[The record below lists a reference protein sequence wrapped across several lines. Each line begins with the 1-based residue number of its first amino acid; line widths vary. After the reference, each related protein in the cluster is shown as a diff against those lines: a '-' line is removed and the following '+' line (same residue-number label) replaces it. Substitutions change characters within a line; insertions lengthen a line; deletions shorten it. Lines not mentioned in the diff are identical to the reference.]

1 MKNNKYITVPN
12 LFTTLNLFCGF
23 LSVTLT
29 IAGNFQYAAWII
41 FAATVL
47 DGLDGKI
54 ARASGE
60 NSPFGL
66 QMDSLSD
73 LISSGMAPAI
83 LVYKFY
89 FYQLGI
95 TGLFLSFLPLL
106 FAAFRLARFNVLSM
120 ENGNKSGFYG
130 LPAPMAAVSISS
142 IVILFNRVHADF
154 LLRTLVVFV
163 PIISLLMAST
173 IPYDTYPRFNL
184 REKGSNRIKLLIFL
198 VSVMFL
204 VIYPSIALPIVMLIY
219 LLSGPVLLIF
229 SWNQEEK

>member
-1 MKNNKYITVPN
+1 MNSTKYITVPN

-23 LSVTLT
+23 LSVTLS
-29 IAGNFQYAAWII
+29 ISGHFLYAAWII

-60 NSPFGL
+60 NTQFGL

-89 FYQLGI
+89 FFQLGI

-106 FAAFRLARFNVLSM
+106 FAAFRLARFNVLVM

-142 IVILFNRVHADF
+142 VVILFETIHADF
-154 LLRTLVVFV
+154 LLRTLVVIV

-184 REKGSNRIKLLIFL
+184 REKGANRIKLLIFL
-198 VSVMFL
+198 VAVFFL
-204 VIYPSIALPIVMLIY
+204 VIYPSIALSIVMLIY
-219 LLSGPVLLIF
+219 LLSGPVLLFF
-229 SWNQEEK
+229 SGLQGEK